1 MALSLRYALTT
12 PGRAVV
18 ALEAD
23 DLRVAMQATDETDA
37 LGDLTRAAVTLLEGV
52 DRASLVLEDAPGVH
66 EWTFERQGELV
77 QLRIHSW
84 ADRRSGSADMV
95 MSQERSVALACPLA
109 VLARELV
116 LVLDVL
122 WVGHGPDG
130 WARLSPKHPFPA
142 AERRRL
148 RQLLAVA
155 ARRRAEHRPAIEG
168 D

>member
-12 PGRAVV
+12 PGRAVI

-23 DLRVAMQATDETDA
+23 DLRVAMQSTDETDA
-37 LGDLTRAAVTLLEGV
+37 LGDLTRATVTLLEGGAH
-52 DRASLVLEDAPGVH
+52 ASLVLEDAPGVH
-66 EWTFERQGELV
+66 EWTFERQGDLV

-130 WARLSPKHPFPA
+130 WTRLSPKYPFPA
-142 AERRRL
+142 SERRRL
-148 RQLLAVA
+148 RQLLAIE
-155 ARRRAEHRPAIEG
+155 ARRSAERRPAPGGE
-168 D
+168 

>member
-1 MALSLRYALTT
+1 
-12 PGRAVV
+12 
-18 ALEAD
+18 
-23 DLRVAMQATDETDA
+23 MQATDDTDA
-37 LGDLTRAAVTLLEGV
+37 LGDLTRAAATLLEGGE
-52 DRASLVLEDAPGVH
+52 RASLVLEDSPGVH
-66 EWTFERQGELV
+66 EWSFERQGDVV

-95 MSQERSVALACPLA
+95 MSQERSVTLACPLA

-130 WARLSPKHPFPA
+130 WSRLSPKHPFPA

-148 RQLLAVA
+148 RQLLSVQ
-155 ARRRAEHRPAIEG
+155 ARRTAEGRAGQDGA
-168 D
+168 